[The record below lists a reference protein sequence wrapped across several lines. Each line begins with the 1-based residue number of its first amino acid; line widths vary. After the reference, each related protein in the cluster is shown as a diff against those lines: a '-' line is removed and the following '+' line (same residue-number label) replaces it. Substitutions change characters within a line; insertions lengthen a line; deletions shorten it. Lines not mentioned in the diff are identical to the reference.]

1 MNRALRVLT
10 AIVAIMVPAIAIAS
24 PARAAP
30 VNGSQTSNDQG
41 SQGDDQGNDQG
52 NDHGN
57 GEGDHSD
64 YPPRSP
70 MLTTPTPT
78 TTPGAHL
85 TLIATGFAPGATIRF
100 TISGSGDQNGHDGD
114 RSRRGG
120 NHSSSLGSKVADA
133 NGSATLQTS
142 APRSTG
148 RYKVTASSGHD
159 RASLSLLVKG
169 QRHNDCGDDSHPPSH
184 NSSDRGGNGN
194 GNDCRDDS
202 HSVWS
207 NS

>member
-10 AIVAIMVPAIAIAS
+10 AIMAITVPAIAIAS

-41 SQGDDQGNDQG
+41 SQGDD
-52 NDHGN
+52 HGDDD
-57 GEGDHSD
+57 GSQPD

-85 TLIATGFAPGATIRF
+85 TLIATGFAPGATIKF
-100 TISGSGDQNGHDGD
+100 TISGRSEQHSGHDRNRHGGRA
-114 RSRRGG
+114 RSRT
-120 NHSSSLGSKVADA
+120 LGTQVADA
-133 NGSATLQTS
+133 SGAATLETS
-142 APRSTG
+142 APNSSG
-148 RYKVTASSGHD
+148 RYRVTASSHRD

-169 QRHNDCGDDSHPPSH
+169 QRPRPCRDDSRPPSR
-184 NSSDRGGNGN
+184 NSSDRGD
-194 GNDCRDDS
+194 DCRDDS
-202 HSVWS
+202 HSMWS
-207 NS
+207 KS

>member
-1 MNRALRVLT
+1 MTRALRVLT
-10 AIVAIMVPAIAIAS
+10 AIVAIMVPAIAVAS

-30 VNGSQTSNDQG
+30 APVNGSQT
-41 SQGDDQGNDQG
+41 G
-52 NDHGN
+52 NDHGSN
-57 GEGDHSD
+57 GDDEGDGEGDHSD

-85 TLIATGFAPGATIRF
+85 TLIATGFGPGDTIKFR
-100 TISGSGDQNGHDGD
+100 ISGSGDQNGHDRNRQGH
-114 RSRRGG
+114 GG
-120 NHSSSLGSKVADA
+120 NQSKTLGTKVADA
-133 NGSATLQTS
+133 NGAATLQTT
-142 APRSTG
+142 APNSPG
-148 RYKVTASSGHD
+148 RYRVTASSGHD

-169 QRHNDCGDDSHPPSH
+169 QRHNDCRDDSHPPH
-184 NSSDRGGNGN
+184 RNSSDRGGNGN

>member
-30 VNGSQTSNDQG
+30 APVNGTQTSNDHG
-41 SQGDDQGNDQG
+41 SNGDNQGDDQGD
-52 NDHGN
+52 
-57 GEGDHSD
+57 GEGNHSD

-85 TLIATGFAPGATIRF
+85 TLIATGFAPGATIKF
-100 TISGSGDQNGHDGD
+100 TISGAGDQNGHDGD

-120 NHSSSLGSKVADA
+120 NHSSTLGTKVADA
-133 NGSATLQTS
+133 NGSATLETTAPNS
-142 APRSTG
+142 AG
-148 RYKVTASSGHD
+148 RYRVTASSGHD

-169 QRHNDCGDDSHPPSH
+169 QRHNDCGDDSHPPSR